1 MMTPGPGTKP
11 LEKISEVN
19 YKTPKELCS
28 LNSTTADHQNVMS
41 TAFKELTSKRLSY
54 EEW

>member
-1 MMTPGPGTKP
+1 MMTPGPGAKP

-19 YKTPKELCS
+19 YKTPKDVRS
-28 LNSTTADHQNVMS
+28 LNSTADLQNVMS
-41 TAFKELTSKRLSY
+41 SAFKELTSKRLSY

>member
-1 MMTPGPGTKP
+1 MMTPGPGANP

-19 YKTPKELCS
+19 YKTPKDVRS
-28 LNSTTADHQNVMS
+28 LNSTSDIQNVIS
-41 TAFKELTSKRLSY
+41 SAFKELTNKRISY